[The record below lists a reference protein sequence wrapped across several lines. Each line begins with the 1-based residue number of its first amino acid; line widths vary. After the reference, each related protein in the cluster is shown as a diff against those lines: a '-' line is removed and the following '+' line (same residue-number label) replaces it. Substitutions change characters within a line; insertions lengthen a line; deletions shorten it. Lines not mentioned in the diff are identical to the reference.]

1 MLSARSLLQKAAQR
15 PLASAL
21 SVAAAAV
28 SIYVAA
34 APLLAAHYPPITDLP
49 FHGATVSIIRH
60 YFDQSFHFRE
70 QFWFD
75 FSQNPYWSLH
85 VLGAL
90 FALVAPVVLATKL
103 AAAVLLFMVP
113 AGLALYF
120 HGLKKSPLL
129 GLFGL
134 PLVWTSLS
142 HWGFIN
148 FVGAIGLFAGVVGAT
163 LLLLDKPTPGRRLL
177 LAASLFLVLVTHI
190 FRFPFAVAAVIGTTI
205 VMLPATR
212 RISPAILPTLP
223 ALLLFIAWWVLRKQ
237 SPPTDDLGPLN
248 PVFERLREI
257 PDHLFSGLA
266 GRTERNLA
274 KQAVR
279 LGSIAIGLCALL
291 KGIELSRRDMP
302 DKELR
307 FAICGAIL
315 SLCLSG
321 AFVLMYV
328 TLPMQMGVWWSVY
341 PREIVPA
348 ILMALGLAPN
358 LPKASFL
365 KIPILALIA
374 YAAVAQAAYVART
387 YASFDAETR
396 DFQEVVAKI
405 PHAPKLG
412 YLVFDRQ
419 HPRFT
424 SPAFIHL
431 PAWVQAEKGGWLSF
445 HFVGWDV
452 WPIRYRKY
460 QIGSPSIP
468 PPTPLRF
475 EWMPERFDLNTR
487 GKFFNWFLV
496 RKVGGPDP
504 RFAKQPDLRL
514 VDHTGAFW
522 LYQRVPPPRDP
533 RAP

>member
-1 MLSARSLLQKAAQR
+1 MLGARSLLHKAAQR

-21 SVAAAAV
+21 SIAAVAV

-34 APLLAAHYPPITDLP
+34 APLFAAHYPPITDLP

-60 YFDQSFHFRE
+60 YFDQSYHFRE
-70 QFWFD
+70 QFYFD
-75 FSQNPYWSLH
+75 LSQNPYWTLH

-90 FALVAPVVLATKL
+90 FALVTPVVLATKL
-103 AAAVLLFMVP
+103 AAALLLFMVP
-113 AGLALYF
+113 AGLSLFF

-148 FVGAIGLFAGVVGAT
+148 FVGAIGLFAATVGAS

-177 LAASLFLVLVTHI
+177 LAVSLLLVLCTHI
-190 FRFPFAVAAVIGTTI
+190 FRFPFAVAAVAGTAI
-205 VMLPATR
+205 VMFPATR
-212 RISPAILPTLP
+212 RITPVVLPSLP
-223 ALLLFIAWWVLRKQ
+223 ALSLFLAWWILRKQ
-237 SPPTDDLGPLN
+237 PPPTDDLGPLT

-257 PDHLFSGLA
+257 PDHLFNGLA

-274 KQAVR
+274 KQALR
-279 LGSIAIGLCALL
+279 LGLAVIGACAVL
-291 KGIELSRRDMP
+291 KGIELSRREIP
-302 DKELR
+302 AKELR
-307 FAICGAIL
+307 WGACAAVL
-315 SLCLSG
+315 SICLSA
-321 AFVLMYV
+321 AFVAMYL
-328 TLPMQMGVWWSVY
+328 TLPMQMGLWWSVY

-358 LPKASFL
+358 LPRSSLLRAPL
-365 KIPILALIA
+365 LGLIA
-374 YAAVAQAAYVART
+374 YAALAQTSYVAGV
-387 YASFDAETR
+387 YASFDAETL
-396 DFQEVVAKI
+396 DFRRIIAKI
-405 PHAPKLG
+405 PPSPRLG

-424 SPAFIHL
+424 APAFIHL

-452 WPIRYRKY
+452 WPIRYRKN
-460 QIGSPSIP
+460 SPSVP

-475 EWMPERFDLNTR
+475 EWMPERFDLKTR
-487 GKFFNWFLV
+487 GQFFDWFLV
-496 RKVGGPDP
+496 RKAGGPDP
-504 RFAKQPDLRL
+504 RFAKEPDLRL
-514 VDHTGAFW
+514 VERAGALW
-522 LYQRVPPPRDP
+522 LYRRDP
-533 RAP
+533 HAAPRSPSAP